1 MTSGRPVQRVLQV
14 HTRYREAGGE
24 DRVVDDEVRLLR
36 SAGVEVEQVI
46 FDNTSIDES
55 SASGRARAAASAIW
69 SMSAAKR
76 VRSATS
82 SFRPDVVHVHNTFV
96 LASPSVFWAASRSG
110 VPVVHTVHNY
120 RLVCPVA
127 TCFRD
132 GHPCTDCVGQLVPV
146 PGVVHACVRDS
157 RAQSAVV
164 AATLTAHRAIGT
176 WSRRIDRYIALTD
189 FQRSL
194 LVKGGLPARRISV
207 VANFLEPDPGLH
219 PKERTGF
226 LYLGRL
232 AAEKGIATLAAAAR
246 LGQQTVRV
254 AGDGPA
260 SDLLNAAAASCR
272 LSVLGRL
279 STPEAHG
286 EMASCVALLVPSLW
300 FEGFPMVVLEAYA
313 SGTPVIASRIGSLAE
328 VIEDG
333 TTGLLVP
340 PGDADALAA
349 AIAWAD
355 DHPSE
360 MRAMGLNAR
369 RRYEE
374 RYRGASHLAALT
386 GIYEEASR
394 NRHAAS

>member
-1 MTSGRPVQRVLQV
+1 MTTGRPVQRVLQV

-24 DRVVDDEVRLLR
+24 DRVVDDELRLLR
-36 SAGVEVEQVI
+36 SAGVEVEQII
-46 FDNTSIDES
+46 FDNTSIDDS
-55 SASGRARAAASAIW
+55 SAPGRARAGASAVW
-69 SMSAAKR
+69 STSAARR
-76 VRSATS
+76 VRSAIG

-96 LASPSVFWAASRSG
+96 LASPSVFWAASRSA

-132 GHPCTDCVGQLVPV
+132 GHPCTDCVGKPIPV
-146 PGVVHACVRDS
+146 PGVVHACVRHS

-164 AATLTAHRAIGT
+164 AATLTTHRAIGT

-207 VANFLEPDPGLH
+207 LANFLEPDPGIDAND
-219 PKERTGF
+219 RTGF

-232 AAEKGIATLAAAAR
+232 APEKGIATLTAAAA
-246 LGQQTVRV
+246 LGHHAVRV

-260 SDLLNAAAASCR
+260 SDLVNAAAVSSQVSA
-272 LSVLGRL
+272 LGRL
-279 STPEAHG
+279 STSEAHRA
-286 EMASCVALLVPSLW
+286 MASSVALLVPSLW

-313 SGTPVIASRIGSLAE
+313 SATPVIASRIGSLAE
-328 VIEDG
+328 VVEDR

-349 AIAWAD
+349 AIAWAH

-374 RYRGASHLAALT
+374 RYRGASHLAALMD
-386 GIYEEASR
+386 IYDEARR